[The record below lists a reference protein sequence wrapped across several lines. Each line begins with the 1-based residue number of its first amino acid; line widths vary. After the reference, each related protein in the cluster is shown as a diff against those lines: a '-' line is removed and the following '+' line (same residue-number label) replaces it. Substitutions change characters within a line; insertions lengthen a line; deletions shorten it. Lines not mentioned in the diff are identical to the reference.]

1 MDDREFY
8 RAKPWEEVSKPP
20 RPTLTEIDAL
30 ADRQSPRDQK
40 VFEEALGAATIL
52 SWERIPADVRAEIV
66 RRTAL
71 LANIPWSDQ

>member
-8 RAKPWEEVSKPP
+8 RAKLWDELSKPR

-30 ADRQSPRDQK
+30 AERQNPRDQK
-40 VFEEALGAATIL
+40 ALWEALGAATIL
-52 SWERIPADVRAEIV
+52 SWEKLPAEVRAEIV

-71 LANIPWSDQ
+71 LANIT